1 MQMKIGRPALVAI
14 GGLLGVTPTGQA
26 LAQDAARLAAIEAQI
41 QSLQAELGRL
51 RQDAARREAEA
62 RSARQEAA
70 AARAEARSARQTA
83 AQVTALP
90 PAPAVVPAAAPA
102 APAEPQVRVSIPGG
116 RPTITSADGRFSAS
130 VGAQV
135 HYDIGG
141 YIRPGAGTPDQRGV
155 PKMDTFGEN
164 LRRGR
169 ILFSFRYDDFT
180 LNVTPDF
187 GGSPDGTVSLYEANV
202 NWNPVR
208 PLTIT
213 AGYFK
218 PWITLGDATSSNAF
232 LFMERPSAVEIA
244 RNIAGGDARASFG
257 ASWADRR
264 WFAAGYLTG
273 APFASQNVALAT
285 PQQTGGTFRVAG
297 RPIASEDWD
306 LHLGASSSMAFD
318 IGRTAS
324 GQTIQLRDRPELRID
339 QNRLIDTGALAADR
353 AYHWGPE
360 FGLRWRNFLLQGEYI
375 RMAVDQSKA
384 GAAPRPELQ
393 FSGGYVEG
401 SWVMTGETRAY
412 STSSAAFGGVIP
424 ARPFSFRDGGMG
436 AFELV
441 GRYSVVDLNDRVT
454 RGRPASATGGVFG
467 GRQEVIG
474 AGVNWYPNA
483 NFRVMLQWNNV
494 KVDRLDA
501 SGTTQIGQRFDTVAM
516 RLQAA
521 F

>member
-1 MQMKIGRPALVAI
+1 MQVKMFRPALLAM
-14 GGLLGVTPTGQA
+14 GGLVAVASAGPA
-26 LAQDAARLAAIEAQI
+26 LAQDAARLSAIEQQI
-41 QSLQAELGRL
+41 RSLQAELGRL
-51 RQDAARREAEA
+51 RRDASQREEEA
-62 RSARQEAA
+62 RSARNEAA
-70 AARAEARSARQTA
+70 AARAEANA
-83 AQVTALP
+83 AQRATAQLAAAA
-90 PAPAVVPAAAPA
+90 PAPSPA

-141 YIRPGAGTPDQRGV
+141 YIRPGSGTPDQRGV

-187 GGSPDGTVSLYEANV
+187 GGSPDGSPTLYEANL

-218 PWITLGDATSSNAF
+218 PWVTLGDATSSNAF
-232 LFMERPSAVEIA
+232 FFMERPSIVEIA
-244 RNIAGGDARASFG
+244 RNISAGDARASVG
-257 ASWADRR
+257 AAWADQR

-273 APFASQNVALAT
+273 ASYGSQSAALAT

-297 RPIASEDWD
+297 RPIATEDWD
-306 LHLGASSSMAFD
+306 LHLGLSGSMAFD

-324 GQTIQLRDRPELRID
+324 GQTLQLRDRPELRID
-339 QNRLIDTGALAADR
+339 QNRLIDTGAIAADN
-353 AYHWGPE
+353 AYQWGPE
-360 FGLRWRNFLLQGEYI
+360 FALRWRNFLIQGEYI
-375 RMAVDQSKA
+375 RIGVDQSKS
-384 GAAPRPELQ
+384 GAAPRPDLQ
-393 FSGGYVEG
+393 FEGGYVEA
-401 SWVMTGETRAY
+401 SWVMTGEPRRYA
-412 STSSAAFGGVIP
+412 TSGAAFGGVVP
-424 ARPFSFRDGGMG
+424 ARPYSFRDGGLG

-441 GRYSVVDLNDRVT
+441 GRYSVADLNDHVT
-454 RGRPASATGGVFG
+454 RGRAASVTGGVFG

-483 NFRVMLQWNNV
+483 NLRLMLQWNNV
-494 KVDRLDA
+494 SVNRLDA
-501 SGTTQIGQRFDTVAM
+501 SGTTQIGQRFNTVAM
-516 RLQAA
+516 RMQAA